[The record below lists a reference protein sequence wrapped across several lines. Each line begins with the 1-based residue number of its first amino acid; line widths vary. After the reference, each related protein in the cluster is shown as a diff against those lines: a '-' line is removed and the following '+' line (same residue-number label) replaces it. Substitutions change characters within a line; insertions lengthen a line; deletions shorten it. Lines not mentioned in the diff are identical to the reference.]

1 MPIPRSAIGLVTTD
15 VEIQVD
21 RYQLELFAQATG
33 NMAGPYTDV
42 DAARAAGHPDVL
54 VPPTFHFGLELMRP
68 EPFAWLVEYG
78 VDPGHILHGAQGF
91 TFHRAAYAGDVLRY
105 RAVVTDVQQKRGG
118 LLELVDRE
126 AEVTRSG
133 QPVVSLRQTLIV
145 RRPSAN

>member
-1 MPIPRSAIGLVTTD
+1 
-15 VEIQVD
+15 
-21 RYQLELFAQATG
+21 
-33 NMAGPYTDV
+33 
-42 DAARAAGHPDVL
+42 
-54 VPPTFHFGLELMRP
+54 MRP
-68 EPFAWLVEYG
+68 EPFGWLVEYG

-91 TFHRAAYAGDVLRY
+91 TFHRSAYAGDVLRY

-145 RRPSAN
+145 RRPLAN